1 MNRFNGNFR
10 KGRKKTL
17 SANEHFCLS
26 NRTLRTD
33 FFRTFEMLNVNK

>member
-1 MNRFNGNFR
+1 MEIFA
-10 KGRKKTL
+10 KAAKKL
-17 SANEHFCLS
+17 YRLMEHFCLS